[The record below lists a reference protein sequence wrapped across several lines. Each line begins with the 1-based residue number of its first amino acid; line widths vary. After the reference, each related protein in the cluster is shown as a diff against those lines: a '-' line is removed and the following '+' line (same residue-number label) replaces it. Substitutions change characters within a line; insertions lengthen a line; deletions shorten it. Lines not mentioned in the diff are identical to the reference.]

1 MRIVLA
7 PSAYYPHVGGI
18 EELTRQLALTLRSR
32 GHDVSV
38 LTNRWPAGVVRREV
52 LDGVDVTRLA
62 FPLPAA
68 RPFNAARFLFAAPG
82 AIVALLRHL
91 RRRKPDVI
99 HIIGA
104 GPQSVYLATLAPL
117 LRARLVFTAQGELTF
132 DAHDVFTRS
141 ASLRF
146 GLRRIL
152 GRADAV
158 TACSA
163 FVLDGLR
170 RFGPLRAD
178 ALVIPNG
185 VEPDEFA
192 HLEPAV
198 SERPYVLAVGRLVPQ
213 KGFDILIEALAAPA
227 LSDLELWIAGEG
239 PAGERLEALAAD
251 AGIANRVR
259 LLGSIERESLARI
272 LVDAHIFALPSRGEP
287 FGIALLEAM
296 AAGVPSVATRAGG
309 VIEFARDDD
318 NAVLVE
324 QDDAAGLARAIS
336 RLNADSVLRKR
347 LAAAGRSTA
356 RDLSWRR
363 ISSRY
368 EEVYAGAIA
377 RSSASTVQVKRPWK
391 LPAVR

>member
-18 EELTRQLALTLRSR
+18 EELTRQLALTLLSR

-132 DAHDVFTRS
+132 DAQNVFLHS
-141 ASLRF
+141 ATMRA
-146 GLRRIL
+146 GLRRVL
-152 GRADAV
+152 RSADAV
-158 TACSA
+158 TACSTY
-163 FVLDGLR
+163 VLDSLTA
-170 RFGPLRAD
+170 FGAIRTD
-178 ALVIPNG
+178 AIVIPNG
-185 VEPDEFA
+185 VNTGDFSMERKS
-192 HLEPAV
+192 
-198 SERPYVLAVGRLVPQ
+198 SERPYVLAVGRLVDQ
-213 KGFDILIEALAAPA
+213 KGFDVLIEALASPMAPP
-227 LSDLELWIAGEG
+227 LDLVIAGEG
-239 PAGERLEALAAD
+239 PAGRQLADRAEQLR
-251 AGIANRVR
+251 ISERVR
-259 LLGSIERESLARI
+259 LVGSVDRPALAKLLARAD
-272 LVDAHIFALPSRGEP
+272 LFAFPSRAEP

-296 AAGVPSVATRAGG
+296 AAGVPAVATRAGG
-309 VIEFARDDD
+309 VTEFAEDGVNALLVDRDDP
-318 NAVLVE
+318 NA
-324 QDDAAGLARAIS
+324 LARALEQLHS
-336 RLNADSVLRKR
+336 DVELCDRLT
-347 LAAAGRSTA
+347 AAGRRTA
-356 RDLSWRR
+356 LNLSWAH
-363 ISSRY
+363 ISPQY
-368 EEVYAGAIA
+368 ELLYRADPIPKSEQED
-377 RSSASTVQVKRPWK
+377 R
-391 LPAVR
+391 